1 MGSLSCA
8 VPVLRKERK
17 RILSIPYY
25 PYLTA
30 LGCLFVCRL
39 FLIVLRQS
47 RAHQA
52 GFQLPV
58 WKRMTWN
65 SLISYLPG
73 QACKNTLLWGAD
85 NQTQGLGHSRQ
96 GFSHP
101 SCVPSLK
108 STVLNFHVHLS
119 PQEDLLA
126 LRLPIL
132 TNL

>member
-17 RILSIPYY
+17 RILSIPYS
-25 PYLTA
+25 T
-30 LGCLFVCRL
+30 GVFVCRL